1 MLPRLSSSA
10 KVALGFAAVFLL
22 GIIAIACAFFY
33 EFLQEYKT
41 ELNHALFYGLV
52 FFGCLLL
59 FTSAAFAV
67 YAVAM
72 LALHYQTKRLYTQ
85 EKQQTL
91 QAITT
96 QNLLFQVTAKQIET
110 GRVYLSEQRTE
121 QGVVKFKSLPKPAK
135 QQATEPALSLPEL
148 DSPAEPGNTLLNDIS
163 DCQRLLIVGGS
174 GTGKTSLLLHIAQQR
189 QVLGDLIILDSN
201 GKKGKWGA
209 YPVVGLGYDH
219 QAIKD
224 ELLRLNEILKTRFNE
239 YAFGNIEEREHP
251 LITIIAD
258 EWHII
263 STEIKE
269 IADLIRPILT
279 QGRKLSL
286 DLIVGSNGAT
296 AKSLGLSGEMDLVNN
311 FEAVLRLSKVK
322 DARLVAVDFGE
333 GEVIY
338 QHCGAFDNLLCKD
351 NQPNYVSA
359 DFQNTFDTIRNN
371 PLGKIRERQIIDG
384 YHTLKATNTFSL
396 NQLALLIFGKKGG
409 TYTDQLKVVLSANK
423 LDF

>member
-41 ELNHALFYGLV
+41 ELNQALFYGLV

-59 FTSAAFAV
+59 FTSAAIAV

-121 QGVVKFKSLPKPAK
+121 QGVVKFKSLPKPSK

-148 DSPAEPGNTLLNDIS
+148 DSPAESGNTLLNDIS

-189 QVLGDLIILDSN
+189 QKQGDLIILDSN

-219 QAIKD
+219 QAIK
-224 ELLRLNEILKTRFNE
+224 
-239 YAFGNIEEREHP
+239 AM
-251 LITIIAD
+251 
-258 EWHII
+258 
-263 STEIKE
+263 
-269 IADLIRPILT
+269 
-279 QGRKLSL
+279 RKDSC
-286 DLIVGSNGAT
+286 VT
-296 AKSLGLSGEMDLVNN
+296 C
-311 FEAVLRLSKVK
+311 
-322 DARLVAVDFGE
+322 
-333 GEVIY
+333 Y
-338 QHCGAFDNLLCKD
+338 
-351 NQPNYVSA
+351 
-359 DFQNTFDTIRNN
+359 
-371 PLGKIRERQIIDG
+371 
-384 YHTLKATNTFSL
+384 
-396 NQLALLIFGKKGG
+396 
-409 TYTDQLKVVLSANK
+409 
-423 LDF
+423 